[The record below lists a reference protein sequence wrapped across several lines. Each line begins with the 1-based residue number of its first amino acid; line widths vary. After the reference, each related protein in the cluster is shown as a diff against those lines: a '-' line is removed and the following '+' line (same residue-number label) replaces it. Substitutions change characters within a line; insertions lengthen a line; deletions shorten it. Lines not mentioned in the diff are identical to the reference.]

1 MTMRASNSQLFF
13 AMDEPSTGADK
24 SWLLDRPAVVEAVF
38 IGLVPGLRTYG
49 WPLFFSAEFSR
60 FGKRSTHR
68 MVSSVRPANK
78 KVVDRLFFSK
88 RKAFSRSCNFWLFK
102 LAGTADD
109 DVKGGYD
116 RWSSAVMAGGLWLG

>member
-1 MTMRASNSQLFF
+1 MRASNSQLFF

-38 IGLVPGLRTYG
+38 IGLVPGLRTHG
-49 WPLFFSAEFSR
+49 WPWFISAEFSR

-88 RKAFSRSCNFWLFK
+88 KRHFRD
-102 LAGTADD
+102 LATFGCSNWPEPRTT
-109 DVKGGYD
+109 
-116 RWSSAVMAGGLWLG
+116 M